1 MNLRKYNPYDTV
13 KLCRNNICI
22 EAKGENGR
30 LLLLSVCIALILA
43 GIAALANAVK

>member
-1 MNLRKYNPYDTV
+1 MNLKRYNPYGTV
-13 KLCRNNICI
+13 KLCRNNVCI

-30 LLLLSVCIALILA
+30 LLVLAVCIALILA